1 MRLSLVVLAAGQ
13 ARRFGRLKQ
22 LEPVGPSG
30 EALFE
35 YLVHDAIRAGCDRV
49 VFLTRPD
56 LEARL
61 RRHVADRLGHA
72 LRVDYV
78 TQESG
83 DVPRGFRS
91 PVGRR
96 KPWGTGHAVLAVR
109 HVVREPFIVANADDF
124 YGPSPVGRLAKRI
137 RDARSTGDP
146 SHFLVGYELRN
157 TSLSDAGGVN
167 RAICRCDSSMVL
179 EAIEEVR
186 GIVRSEDGITG
197 TTANGGERPLA
208 GEELASMNLWGFQ
221 PAIFEP
227 LWHLFER
234 FHAALQNPLDD
245 EFLLSD
251 AIGSLVAA
259 RRIRVRVL
267 PTDERGF
274 AMTYLEDLDLVD
286 SAVAESVA
294 AGFYPTDLARWFG
307 KRRGTVPG

>member
-1 MRLSLVVLAAGQ
+1 MRLSLVVLAAGR

-35 YLVHDAIRAGCDRV
+35 YLVHDAVRAGCGRV
-49 VFLTRPD
+49 LFLTRPD

-61 RRHVADRLGHA
+61 RRHVADRLGHGI
-72 LRVDYV
+72 RIEYV
-78 TQESG
+78 TQELD
-83 DVPRGFRS
+83 DVPRGFRC

-96 KPWGTGHAVLAVR
+96 RPWGTGHAVLALR

-124 YGPSPVGRLAKRI
+124 YGPSPVGRLARRI

-157 TSLSDAGGVN
+157 TSLSEAGGVN
-167 RAICRCDSSMVL
+167 RAICRCDASMVL

-186 GIVRSEDGITG
+186 GIVSSGAGITG
-197 TTANGGERPLA
+197 TGADGGERSLS
-208 GEELASMNLWGFQ
+208 GEQLASMNLWGFQ

-227 LWHLFER
+227 LWHMFER
-234 FHAALQNPLDD
+234 FHSDVRDPLKD

-251 AIGSLVAA
+251 AIGSLVAG
-259 RRIRVRVL
+259 RRVRVRVL
-267 PTDERGF
+267 ATDERGV
-274 AMTYLEDLDLVD
+274 ALTYREDLDVVG